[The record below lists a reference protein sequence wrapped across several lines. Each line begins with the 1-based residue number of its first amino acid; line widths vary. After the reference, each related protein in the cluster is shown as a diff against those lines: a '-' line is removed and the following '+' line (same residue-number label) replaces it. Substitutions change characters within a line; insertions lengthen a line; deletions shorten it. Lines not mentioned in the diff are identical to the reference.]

1 MMDESV
7 FQAYVRSGD
16 FLSALRLPAGRTLI
30 RGDMFSTGLLG
41 KKHGSKMVQPFIE
54 IGHSF
59 GKYGYF
65 HESIIVEYASPEYL
79 SEKQIRQLQR
89 LSKFSRWLMDIIAK
103 RLGCTER
110 LDAMPYDK

>member
-1 MMDESV
+1 
-7 FQAYVRSGD
+7 
-16 FLSALRLPAGRTLI
+16 
-30 RGDMFSTGLLG
+30 MFSTGLLG

-79 SEKQIRQLQR
+79 SEKQIRQFQR

-103 RLGCTER
+103 RLGCMER
-110 LDAMPYDK
+110 LDAMPFGMELLELWRRL

>member
-1 MMDESV
+1 
-7 FQAYVRSGD
+7 
-16 FLSALRLPAGRTLI
+16 
-30 RGDMFSTGLLG
+30 MFSTGLLG

-79 SEKQIRQLQR
+79 SEKQIRLAVQLAAQLQTGVGG
-89 LSKFSRWLMDIIAK
+89 FAVFPDVPQ
-103 RLGCTER
+103 
-110 LDAMPYDK
+110 MPLPPQADVLLFLCW